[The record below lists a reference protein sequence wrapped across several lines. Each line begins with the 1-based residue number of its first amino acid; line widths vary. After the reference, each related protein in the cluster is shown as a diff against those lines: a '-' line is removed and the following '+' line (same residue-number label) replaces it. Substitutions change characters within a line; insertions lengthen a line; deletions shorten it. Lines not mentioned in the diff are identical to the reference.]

1 MEEIIDQI
9 EEAVAKAQEAYEA
22 YPNGYTLSSLRDLER
37 AWTMLIEYSAVESGD
52 PRLEQLSGNSNPT
65 M

>member
-1 MEEIIDQI
+1 MEDIIDQI

-37 AWTMLIEYSAVESGD
+37 AWTMLIEYSAGD
-52 PRLEQLSGNSNPT
+52 QLSGNSNPT